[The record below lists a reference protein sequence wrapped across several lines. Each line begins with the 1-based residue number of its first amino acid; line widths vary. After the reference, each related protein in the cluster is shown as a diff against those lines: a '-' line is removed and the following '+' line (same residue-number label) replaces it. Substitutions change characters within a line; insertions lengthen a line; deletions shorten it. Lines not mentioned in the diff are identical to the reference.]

1 LDTGAMYRAITWT
14 ALHRGIDLSD
24 EESLR
29 DLAASV
35 RMDIGPPAPGSI
47 EACTISVDGEDVTAW
62 LRQPEV
68 ESAVS
73 LVSRVRGVREALV
86 RAQRELAGRRPVV
99 MAGRDIGTVVL
110 PDADLKVYLDASVEE
125 RAHRRYRELSALGQ
139 DVTLE
144 RVLMDL
150 SRRDRIDS
158 QRAVSPLQIAKDAI
172 VIDTDGLTL
181 AEVVRRVLEEAE
193 ASA

>member
-1 LDTGAMYRAITWT
+1 MYRAITWT